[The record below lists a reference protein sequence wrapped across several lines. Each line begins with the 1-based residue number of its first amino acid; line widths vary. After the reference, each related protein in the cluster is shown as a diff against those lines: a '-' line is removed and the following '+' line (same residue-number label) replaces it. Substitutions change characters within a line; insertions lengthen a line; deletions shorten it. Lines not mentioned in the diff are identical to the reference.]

1 VFAFFF
7 RGRTDTG
14 GVLRRLP
21 LIAGVISLAL
31 ALAAPAVAQDDFQ
44 PPDEAVPPVPHV
56 SVGIGENRGSFLGDP
71 RFDKLGVRNVRLI
84 VPYDVVRAGGR
95 RLRDTDG
102 WLHAARDRGL
112 DVLVSFG
119 FSQRRGKRW
128 HLPSTAEYRARV
140 REFMLRYPSI
150 HEYSTWNEANHKRVQ
165 PTGLHPVRTAALYRT
180 LRKLCLPPACT
191 PVAIDVLLT
200 GSRRTWRWIKAFKRR
215 AGAGPHIWGVHNYP
229 DANRGSTKETRRFLR
244 TVKGD
249 VWFTETGG
257 IVRFGKRWKPNE
269 RRAARAVRQVFR
281 LAELS
286 TRVKRIYLY
295 SWRGTRS
302 NRRWDSGL
310 ISPAGR
316 LRAPYYV
323 LLDELTFDRFNP
335 KLPAE
340 ATPPLPAPDAQQP

>member
-1 VFAFFF
+1 
-7 RGRTDTG
+7 
-14 GVLRRLP
+14 
-21 LIAGVISLAL
+21 
-31 ALAAPAVAQDDFQ
+31 VA
-44 PPDEAVPPVPHV
+44 
-56 SVGIGENRGSFLGDP
+56 VGIGENRGSFLGDP
-71 RFDKLGVRNVRLI
+71 LFDQLGIRNVRLI
-84 VPYDVVRAGGR
+84 VPYDVVRTGGR

-102 WLHAARDRGL
+102 WLRAARDRGL

-119 FSQRRGKRW
+119 FSQRRRKRW

-140 REFMLRYPSI
+140 REFMVRYPSI

-165 PTGLHPVRTAALYRT
+165 PTGLHPIHTAALYRT
-180 LRKLCLPPACT
+180 LRALCVPPYCT
-191 PVAIDVLLT
+191 PVAVDVLLT
-200 GSRRTWRWIKAFKRR
+200 GSRRTWRWINKFKRR
-215 AGAGPHIWGVHNYP
+215 AGPGPHIWGVHNYP
-229 DANRGSTKETRRFLR
+229 DANRTSTKETRRFLR

-257 IVRFGKRWKPNE
+257 IVRFGKTWKPNE

-286 TRVKRIYLY
+286 TRVKRVYLY

-316 LRAPYYV
+316 IRAAYHA
-323 LLDELTFDRFNP
+323 LLDELTYDLFNP
-335 KLPAE
+335 KLPPDE
-340 ATPPLPAPDAQQP
+340 APPLPGEWAPLPAPESPPQP